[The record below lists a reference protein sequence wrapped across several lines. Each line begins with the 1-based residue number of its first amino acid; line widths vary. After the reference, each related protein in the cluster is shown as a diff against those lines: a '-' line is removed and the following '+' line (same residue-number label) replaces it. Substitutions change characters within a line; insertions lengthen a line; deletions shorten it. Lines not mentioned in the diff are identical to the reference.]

1 MGGCPGNS
9 LNIATHFGIVAL
21 TALERLA
28 QDCARIDLTAY
39 LELLW
44 MVVLGACPADLVQ
57 ELLLILRERLAGE
70 GGKDAAR
77 RDMYKAAL
85 RTAFDCAMEAADAC
99 SCRGGKPGR
108 IAQSVVEDAEF
119 RAKSECDEGMCQ
131 SARALAV

>member
-1 MGGCPGNS
+1 MGGCPGNL

-85 RTAFDCAMEAADAC
+85 RTAFECAMEAADAC
-99 SCRGGKPGR
+99 SCSY
-108 IAQSVVEDAEF
+108 IAEAGFAE
-119 RAKSECDEGMCQ
+119 A
-131 SARALAV
+131 